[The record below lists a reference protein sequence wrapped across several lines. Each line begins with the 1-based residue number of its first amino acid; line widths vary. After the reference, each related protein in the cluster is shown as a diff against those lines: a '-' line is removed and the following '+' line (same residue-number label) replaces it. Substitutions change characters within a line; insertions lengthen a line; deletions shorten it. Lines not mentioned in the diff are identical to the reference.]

1 MAVVKIGRETDMFAY
16 QGLSTDTKPS
26 AASGSSFFEVNTGA
40 QWVMHKG
47 QWIED
52 LRLTYSLIQALRELR
67 GM

>member
-1 MAVVKIGRETDMFAY
+1 MAVVKIGKQDDMYSY

-26 AASGSSFFEVNTGA
+26 ASSGSSFYEVNTGV

-52 LRLTYSLIQALRELR
+52 IRLTYALIQALRELR
-67 GM
+67 G

>member
-1 MAVVKIGRETDMFAY
+1 MAVVKIGKQDDMFAY

-26 AASGSSFFEVNTGA
+26 ASSGSSFYEVNTGV

-52 LRLTYSLIQALRELR
+52 IRLTYALIQALRELR
-67 GM
+67 G